1 MRDGIENASVE
12 FDPVSLKP
20 TYRVMIGIPGSSNAF
35 AVASRLGLSS
45 AIVSEAKANLAS
57 HAEAT
62 DELIRR
68 IEESHRVAAEQRRV
82 AERTSSDAEALR
94 KRYEEQLGKL
104 DGARDRVEKQA
115 RERAEQ
121 LIASYERKLDGTLE
135 QLAAQKKDS
144 KRAQDLKKKAEKL
157 LEQFEEQAVEAI
169 QEPEPKEEPLP
180 AGTELVRGTRVR
192 IAGVNQDGEIVEPP
206 EDGRVVVLMGSIR
219 VTVPMAS
226 LRKARG
232 EPEKALPDRSEESKI
247 AMEKAREFHPEL
259 HLRGMRVEPALIE
272 VEKYLDNAM
281 AAGIDQVRLV
291 HGKGTGQMKKAVW
304 EFLKGHA
311 GVKSYRIGEPEE
323 GGAGATIVVI
333 K

>member
-1 MRDGIENASVE
+1 M
-12 FDPVSLKP
+12 
-20 TYRVMIGIPGSSNAF
+20 
-35 AVASRLGLSS
+35 
-45 AIVSEAKANLAS
+45 
-57 HAEAT
+57 
-62 DELIRR
+62 
-68 IEESHRVAAEQRRV
+68 
-82 AERTSSDAEALR
+82 AERASSDAEALR
-94 KRYEEQLGKL
+94 KRYQEQLGKL

-157 LEQFEEQAVEAI
+157 IEQFEEQAVEAI

-206 EDGRVVVLMGSIR
+206 EDGKVVVLMGRMR
-219 VTVPMAS
+219 VSVPMSS

-232 EPEKALPDRSEESKI
+232 EPEVVLADRSEESKI

-259 HLRGMRVEPALIE
+259 HLRGLRVEPALIE

-281 AAGIDQVRLV
+281 AAGVDQVRII

-304 EFLKGHA
+304 EFLKSHA
-311 GVKSYRIGEPEE
+311 GVKSYRIGDPEE
-323 GGAGATIVVI
+323 GGAGATVVVL